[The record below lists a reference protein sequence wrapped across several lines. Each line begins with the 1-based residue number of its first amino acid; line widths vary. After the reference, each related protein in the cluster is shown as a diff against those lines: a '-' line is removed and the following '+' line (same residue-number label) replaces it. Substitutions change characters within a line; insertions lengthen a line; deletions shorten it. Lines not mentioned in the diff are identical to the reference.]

1 MMQQLVEE
9 DTERTELEVQRE
21 FHTRSEDT
29 LVSLTKNSQ
38 DQFQVSVFDIQ
49 DGKDEMV
56 SYKSP
61 LYGVARYYFEEA
73 CQYYEMSD
81 VDTSEQSSPAGW

>member
-1 MMQQLVEE
+1 MQQLVEE
-9 DTERTELEVQRE
+9 DTERTELEIHRE
-21 FHTRSEDT
+21 IRTQHEEV
-29 LVSLTKNSQ
+29 LVSLTRNRQ

-56 SYKSP
+56 SYKYP

-73 CQYYEMSD
+73 CQYFKNAD